1 MSCSDPRRA
10 EIQCLLESLVRGGD
24 DADDDDDGGDG
35 SRSIFA
41 MWEPL

>member
-1 MSCSDPRRA
+1 
-10 EIQCLLESLVRGGD
+10 LLESLVRGGD